1 MIAAHARL
9 LTRTERFAIGL
20 GDFVA
25 RRCKML
31 STLWNLTVIT
41 PLVWLVIGLR
51 LDAHGLASLRAYGSR
66 VPLVLVANH
75 RSRYD
80 FFAITAVVRVYG
92 GLLRHF
98 LFPVRSAYFYDH
110 LLGVLL
116 NVVSAGMG
124 MFPPLFREP
133 NRRALNVW
141 SLMRCTEELA
151 KPRRVLGIHPEG
163 TRNRG
168 ADPYAI
174 AEPKPGVG
182 KIVLE
187 APGARVVPVF
197 IAGVGDNPLA
207 ELFHNLRPRRHPVR
221 ILFGEEVNVED
232 LRAEGSRPMTQKRA
246 TERCMNALRAL
257 AAEARVLAGAPHPGP
272 LPIGERGQIG
282 GEHA

>member
-1 MIAAHARL
+1 VIAEHARL
-9 LTRTERFAIGL
+9 LSRTERVAVRL

-25 RRCKML
+25 KHCKMGA
-31 STLWNLTVIT
+31 TLWNLCVIT
-41 PLVWLVIGLR
+41 PLVWLAIGLR
-51 LDAHGLASLRAYGSR
+51 LDAHGLASLRTYGSR

-98 LFPVRSAYFYDH
+98 LFPIRSSYFYDH
-110 LLGVLL
+110 PLGVVL
-116 NVVSAGMG
+116 NFFSAGMG

-133 NRRALNVW
+133 SRRALNVW
-141 SLMRCTEELA
+141 SLSRCTEELQRL
-151 KPRRVLGIHPEG
+151 RRVIGIHPEG

-168 ADPYAI
+168 EDPYDL

-197 IAGVGDNPLA
+197 IIGIGDNPLA
-207 ELFHNLRPRRHPVR
+207 ELFYNLRPGRHPVR
-221 ILFGEEVNVED
+221 ILFGDEVGVED

-246 TERCMNALRAL
+246 TERCMAALRAL
-257 AAEARVLAGAPHPGP
+257 AADARALASTEREPRLVAGA
-272 LPIGERGQIG
+272 ER